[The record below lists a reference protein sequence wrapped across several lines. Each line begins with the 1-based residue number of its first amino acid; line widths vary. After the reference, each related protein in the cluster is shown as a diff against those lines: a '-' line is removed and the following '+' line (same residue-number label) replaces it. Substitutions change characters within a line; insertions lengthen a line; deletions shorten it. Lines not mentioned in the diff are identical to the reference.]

1 MSTTSAH
8 LKTTIDARRYGRLLS
23 RAQPRAIRNDKQLE
37 TMTAELLKLD
47 ELEETGKASPE
58 ELELAELLTT
68 LIERYEAEHYP
79 IVIESTPQERLEA
92 FMEHRG
98 VSQADIARI
107 LGSRSLASEI
117 LSGRREISKA
127 AAKKLA
133 ESLRA
138 PIELFI

>member
-1 MSTTSAH
+1 HKPTSEYYN
-8 LKTTIDARRYGRLLS
+8 RRSPLWPVAES
-23 RAQPRAIRNDKQLE
+23 CQPRAIRNDKELE

-79 IVIESTPQERLEA
+79 IVIRSTPQERLEA

-98 VSQADIARI
+98 VSQAEIAKI
-107 LGSRSLASEI
+107 IGSRSITSEI
-117 LSGRREISKA
+117 LSGKREISKA
-127 AAKKLA
+127 VAKRLA
-133 ESLRA
+133 ERLGARV
-138 PIELFI
+138 ELFI